1 MIWDILLV
9 LSVLINVFLMVYV
22 RWLIQGL
29 REQSKQIETNNE
41 VVIDFVE
48 HVNSLHEMEMYY
60 GDQTL
65 QELIRHGKSVVEY
78 FESLDF
84 LIEEE
89 GEEEQD
95 ADR

>member
-1 MIWDILLV
+1 MIWDLLLIL
-9 LSVLINVFLMVYV
+9 SILINIFLMVYV
-22 RWLIQGL
+22 RWLIRGL
-29 REQSKQIETNNE
+29 KEQSKQIETNNE

-65 QELIRHGKSVVEY
+65 QGLIRHGKSVVEY

-84 LIEEE
+84 LTEEE
-89 GEEEQD
+89 SEEEQD